1 MKQYQD
7 LLKRI
12 LKEGVKREDRTGVGT
27 LSIFGHQMHFN
38 MEDGFPLLTTKK
50 LHLKSIIYE
59 LLWFLKGDTNIK
71 YLQEHGVKIWN
82 EWADENGDL
91 GPVYGH
97 QWRSW
102 PDYKGGSIDQIKNVL
117 DMIKHSPSSRRMLVT
132 AWNPAE
138 VDEMALPPCHC
149 LFQFYV
155 AEGKLSLQLYQRSAD
170 TFLGVPFNIASYSL
184 LLYMMAQV
192 TGLEVGE
199 FIHTTGDTHIYLN
212 HLEQVKLQ
220 LTRTP
225 RPLPKI
231 IINPDVKDL
240 FSFHYDDFKIED
252 YNPYPHIPGTVAV

>member
-117 DMIKHSPSSRRMLVT
+117 DLIKHSPSSRRMLVT

-212 HLEQVKLQ
+212 HIEQVKLQ